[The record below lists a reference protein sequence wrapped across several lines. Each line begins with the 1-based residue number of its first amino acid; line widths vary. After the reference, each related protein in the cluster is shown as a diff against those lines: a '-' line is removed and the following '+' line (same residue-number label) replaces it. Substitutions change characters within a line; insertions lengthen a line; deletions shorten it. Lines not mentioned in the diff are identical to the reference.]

1 MYHLAK
7 RLLDVAV
14 SATLLLILA
23 PLLLALAV
31 WIRLAS
37 PGPILYRGRR
47 VGRFGTQFDMLKFRS
62 MVVNADKIGGSSTAD
77 DDPRITR
84 PGRVMRKF
92 KLDELPQFLN
102 VLRGDMSLV
111 GPRPQVQWCVDL
123 YAPDER
129 RILNVR
135 PGITDWAS
143 MSFDEGEVLKGSK
156 DPDADYMRFIHPVK
170 MRLGL
175 HYVDHGSLSVDLKIL
190 SATALAIVFR
200 RDPLWCV
207 PAEFREELS
216 RLRQARVGAKE
227 TSSAVVQD

>member
-1 MYHLAK
+1 MYQVSK
-7 RLLDVAV
+7 RLLDIVV
-14 SATLLLILA
+14 SAVLLLVLA
-23 PLLLALAV
+23 PVLAALAI

-47 VGRFGTQFDMLKFRS
+47 VGLGGVPFDMLKFRS
-62 MVVNADKIGGSSTAD
+62 MVVNADKIGASSTAD

-84 PGRVMRKF
+84 PGKVMRKF
-92 KLDELPQFLN
+92 KLDELPQFIN

-123 YAPDER
+123 YTPEER

-143 MSFDEGEVLKGSK
+143 MSYDEGEVLKGST
-156 DPDADYMRFIHPVK
+156 DPDGDYMRIIHPTK

-175 HYVDHGSLSVDLKIL
+175 YYVDHGSFLVDLKIL
-190 SATALAIVFR
+190 LATALAIFLR
-200 RDPLWCV
+200 LDPSWCV
-207 PAEFREELS
+207 PSVFKEEVAQ
-216 RLRQARVGAKE
+216 LRRARVVVEE
-227 TSSAVVQD
+227 TPAAAD

>member
-1 MYHLAK
+1 MYQVSK
-7 RLLDVAV
+7 RLLDIVV
-14 SATLLLILA
+14 SAVLLLVLA
-23 PLLLALAV
+23 PVLAALAI

-47 VGRFGTQFDMLKFRS
+47 VGRGGVPFDMLKFRS
-62 MVVNADKIGGSSTAD
+62 MVVNADKIGASSTAD

-84 PGRVMRKF
+84 PGKVMRKF
-92 KLDELPQFLN
+92 KLDELPQFIN

-123 YAPDER
+123 YTPEER

-143 MSFDEGEVLKGSK
+143 MSYDEGEVLKGST
-156 DPDADYMRFIHPVK
+156 DPDGDYMRIIHPTK

-175 HYVDHGSLSVDLKIL
+175 YYVDHGSFLVDLKIL
-190 SATALAIVFR
+190 LATALAIFLR
-200 RDPLWCV
+200 LDPSWCV
-207 PAEFREELS
+207 PSVFKEEVAQ
-216 RLRQARVGAKE
+216 LRRARVVVEE
-227 TSSAVVQD
+227 TPAAAD

>member
-1 MYHLAK
+1 MYQVSK
-7 RLLDVAV
+7 RLLDIVV
-14 SATLLLILA
+14 SAVLLLVLA
-23 PLLLALAV
+23 PVLAALAI

-47 VGRFGTQFDMLKFRS
+47 VGRGGVPFDMLKFRS
-62 MVVNADKIGGSSTAD
+62 MVVNADKIGASSTAD

-84 PGRVMRKF
+84 PGKVMRKF
-92 KLDELPQFLN
+92 KLDELPQFIN

-123 YAPDER
+123 YTPEER

-143 MSFDEGEVLKGSK
+143 MSYDEGEVLKGST
-156 DPDADYMRFIHPVK
+156 DPDGDYMRIIHPTK

-175 HYVDHGSLSVDLKIL
+175 YYVDHGSFLVDLKIL
-190 SATALAIVFR
+190 LATALAIFLR
-200 RDPLWCV
+200 LDPSWCV
-207 PAEFREELS
+207 PSVFKEEVAQ
-216 RLRQARVGAKE
+216 LRRARVVVEE
-227 TSSAVVQD
+227 TPAAADQR